1 MFFDLTV
8 AKSPC
13 QLLSSPSPAFNLQ
26 VLCLWGFPG
35 GSVVKK
41 KKKKKKKKKTTY
53 QRRRHEIDSWVGK
66 IPWRRK

>member
-8 AKSPC
+8 AKSLC

-41 KKKKKKKKKTTY
+41 KKKHLPTQET
-53 QRRRHEIDSWVGK
+53 
-66 IPWRRK
+66 

>member
-41 KKKKKKKKKTTY
+41 KKKKPPTNAGDM
-53 QRRRHEIDSWVGK
+53 RS
-66 IPWRRK
+66 IPG